1 MEISTKQTIFS
12 IDSKNKRCNDCGE
25 KHISY
30 VSINNGVTICNLC
43 VQIHR
48 QMGPKFSDLKKIDE
62 EFDDYTMNFFI
73 YGGNKNFHKFLKEL
87 GVNSSVQRS
96 KLQRTKGADY
106 YRKYLLAKVKGVE
119 NTAKKPDNPNELLE
133 IEINDNNN
141 DNNSNNNI
149 YNEHDNIK
157 EDKHCIN
164 NINNFLNIN
173 NNLGNTTNLKDEEF
187 NHAESNIQL
196 NLGNTKIQKDEDNKE
211 NTENKEIKVKTNFLR
226 SSLKKMKII
235 GGYIK
240 KNSIKGIKAVK
251 KAGSLIAKKSKPAA
265 EKLKSTAKF
274 MGEHIPY
281 FYKGK
286 FKSQDDIR
294 ASNKFEDI
302 KNTENE
308 ETKEDKK
315 DEDKNNN
322 QIEL

>member
-1 MEISTKQTIFS
+1 MEISSKQTIFS

-30 VSINNGVTICNLC
+30 ASINNGVTICNLC

-48 QMGPKFSDLKKIDE
+48 QLGSKFSELKKIDE

-87 GVNSSVQRS
+87 GVNSSIQRS
-96 KLQRTKGADY
+96 KLYKTKGADY

-119 NTAKKPDNPNELLE
+119 NTSKKPDNPNEV
-133 IEINDNNN
+133 IED
-141 DNNSNNNI
+141 DKDDDKNNI
-149 YNEHDNIK
+149 DNDKDDEHINKIK
-157 EDKHCIN
+157 NDKHSVN
-164 NINNFLNIN
+164 NIHNFLNIN
-173 NNLGNTTNLKDEEF
+173 NNLGNKTNVNDEQI

-196 NLGNTKIQKDEDNKE
+196 NIGNTKIQTDEDDKDKV
-211 NTENKEIKVKTNFLR
+211 TIKKNFLK
-226 SSLKKMKII
+226 SSIKKMKVI

-251 KAGSLIAKKSKPAA
+251 KAGSIIVQKSKPAA
-265 EKLKSTAKF
+265 EKIKSTAKY

-281 FYKGK
+281 FHKGR

-294 ASNKFEDI
+294 ASNNFEDL
-302 KNTENE
+302 KNTENIS
-308 ETKEDKK
+308 TKEDKK
-315 DEDKNNN
+315 DGDINNN

>member
-1 MEISTKQTIFS
+1 MEISSKQTIFS

-30 VSINNGVTICNLC
+30 ASINNGVTICNLC

-48 QMGPKFSDLKKIDE
+48 QLGSKFSELKKIDE

-87 GVNSSVQRS
+87 GVNSSIQRS
-96 KLQRTKGADY
+96 KLYKTKGADY

-119 NTAKKPDNPNELLE
+119 NTAKKPDNPNEVME
-133 IEINDNNN
+133 D
-141 DNNSNNNI
+141 DKDDDKNNI
-149 YNEHDNIK
+149 DNDKDDEHINKIK
-157 EDKHCIN
+157 NDKHSVN
-164 NINNFLNIN
+164 NIHNFLNIN
-173 NNLGNTTNLKDEEF
+173 NNLGNKTNVNDEQI

-196 NLGNTKIQKDEDNKE
+196 NIGNTKIQTDEDDKDKV
-211 NTENKEIKVKTNFLR
+211 TIKKNFLK
-226 SSLKKMKII
+226 SSIKKMKVI

-251 KAGSLIAKKSKPAA
+251 KAGSIIVQKSKPAA
-265 EKLKSTAKF
+265 EKIKSTAKY

-281 FYKGK
+281 FHKGR

-294 ASNKFEDI
+294 ASNNFEDL
-302 KNTENE
+302 KNTENIS
-308 ETKEDKK
+308 TKEDKK
-315 DEDKNNN
+315 DGEINNN

>member
-1 MEISTKQTIFS
+1 MEISSKQTIFS

-30 VSINNGVTICNLC
+30 ASINNGVTICNLC

-48 QMGPKFSDLKKIDE
+48 QLGSKFSELKKIDE

-87 GVNSSVQRS
+87 GVNSSIQRS
-96 KLQRTKGADY
+96 KLYKTKGADY

-119 NTAKKPDNPNELLE
+119 NTAKKPDNPNEVME
-133 IEINDNNN
+133 D
-141 DNNSNNNI
+141 DKDDDKNNI
-149 YNEHDNIK
+149 DNDKDDEHI
-157 EDKHCIN
+157 H
-164 NINNFLNIN
+164 NFLNIN
-173 NNLGNTTNLKDEEF
+173 NNLGNKTNVNDEQI

-196 NLGNTKIQKDEDNKE
+196 NIGNTKIQTDEDDKDKV
-211 NTENKEIKVKTNFLR
+211 TIKKNFLK
-226 SSLKKMKII
+226 SSIKKMKVI

-251 KAGSLIAKKSKPAA
+251 KAGSIIVQKSKPAA
-265 EKLKSTAKF
+265 EKIKSTAKY

-281 FYKGK
+281 FHKGR

-294 ASNKFEDI
+294 ANNNFEDL
-302 KNTENE
+302 KNTENIS
-308 ETKEDKK
+308 TKEDKK
-315 DEDKNNN
+315 DGEINNN

>member
-1 MEISTKQTIFS
+1 MEISSKQTIFS

-30 VSINNGVTICNLC
+30 ASINNGVTICNLC

-48 QMGPKFSDLKKIDE
+48 QLGSKFSELKKIDE

-87 GVNSSVQRS
+87 GVNSSIQRS
-96 KLQRTKGADY
+96 KLYKTKGADY

-119 NTAKKPDNPNELLE
+119 NTAKKPDNPNEVME
-133 IEINDNNN
+133 D
-141 DNNSNNNI
+141 DKDDDKNNI
-149 YNEHDNIK
+149 DNDKDDEHINKIK
-157 EDKHCIN
+157 NDKHSIN
-164 NINNFLNIN
+164 NIHNFLNIN
-173 NNLGNTTNLKDEEF
+173 NNLGNKTNVNDEQI

-196 NLGNTKIQKDEDNKE
+196 NIGNTKIQTDEDDKDKV
-211 NTENKEIKVKTNFLR
+211 TIKKNFLK
-226 SSLKKMKII
+226 SSIKKMKVI

-251 KAGSLIAKKSKPAA
+251 KAGSIIVQKSKPAA
-265 EKLKSTAKF
+265 EKIKSTAKY

-281 FYKGK
+281 FHKGR

-294 ASNKFEDI
+294 ANNNFEDL
-302 KNTENE
+302 KNTENIS
-308 ETKEDKK
+308 TKEDKK
-315 DEDKNNN
+315 DGEINNN

>member
-1 MEISTKQTIFS
+1 MEISSKQTIFS

-30 VSINNGVTICNLC
+30 ASINNGVTICNLC
-43 VQIHR
+43 AQIHR
-48 QMGPKFSDLKKIDE
+48 QLGSKFSELKKIDE

-87 GVNSSVQRS
+87 GVNSSIQRS
-96 KLQRTKGADY
+96 KLYKTKGADY

-119 NTAKKPDNPNELLE
+119 NTAKKPDNPNEV
-133 IEINDNNN
+133 IED
-141 DNNSNNNI
+141 DKDDDKNNI
-149 YNEHDNIK
+149 DNDKDDEHINKIK
-157 EDKHCIN
+157 NDKHSVN
-164 NINNFLNIN
+164 NIHNFLNIN
-173 NNLGNTTNLKDEEF
+173 NNLGNKTNVNDEQI

-196 NLGNTKIQKDEDNKE
+196 NIGNTKIQTDEDDKDKV
-211 NTENKEIKVKTNFLR
+211 TIKKNFLK
-226 SSLKKMKII
+226 SSIKKMKVI

-251 KAGSLIAKKSKPAA
+251 KAGSIIVQKSKPAA
-265 EKLKSTAKF
+265 EKIKSTAKY

-281 FYKGK
+281 FHKGR

-294 ASNKFEDI
+294 ASNNFEDL
-302 KNTENE
+302 KNTENIS
-308 ETKEDKK
+308 TKEDKK
-315 DEDKNNN
+315 DGEINNN

>member
-1 MEISTKQTIFS
+1 MEISSKQTIFS

-30 VSINNGVTICNLC
+30 ASINNGVTICNLC

-48 QMGPKFSDLKKIDE
+48 QLGSKFSELKKIDE

-87 GVNSSVQRS
+87 GVNSSIQRS
-96 KLQRTKGADY
+96 KLYKTKGADY

-119 NTAKKPDNPNELLE
+119 NTAKKPDNPNEVME
-133 IEINDNNN
+133 D
-141 DNNSNNNI
+141 DKDDDKNNI
-149 YNEHDNIK
+149 DNDKDDERINKIK
-157 EDKHCIN
+157 NDKHSVN
-164 NINNFLNIN
+164 NIHNFLNIN
-173 NNLGNTTNLKDEEF
+173 NNLGNKTNVNDEQI

-196 NLGNTKIQKDEDNKE
+196 NIGNTKIQTDEEDKDKV
-211 NTENKEIKVKTNFLR
+211 TIKKNFLK
-226 SSLKKMKII
+226 SSIKKMKVI

-251 KAGSLIAKKSKPAA
+251 KAGSIIVQKSKPAA
-265 EKLKSTAKF
+265 EKIKSTAKY

-281 FYKGK
+281 FHKGR

-294 ASNKFEDI
+294 ANNNFEDL
-302 KNTENE
+302 KNTENIS
-308 ETKEDKK
+308 TKEDKK
-315 DEDKNNN
+315 DGDINNN

>member
-1 MEISTKQTIFS
+1 MEISSKQTIFS

-30 VSINNGVTICNLC
+30 ASINNGVTICNLC

-48 QMGPKFSDLKKIDE
+48 QLGSKFSELKKIDE

-87 GVNSSVQRS
+87 GVNSSIQRS
-96 KLQRTKGADY
+96 KLYKTKGADY

-119 NTAKKPDNPNELLE
+119 NTAKKPDNPNEVME
-133 IEINDNNN
+133 DDNDDDN
-141 DNNSNNNI
+141 DKNNI
-149 YNEHDNIK
+149 DNDKDDEHINKIK
-157 EDKHCIN
+157 NDKHSVN
-164 NINNFLNIN
+164 NIHNFLNIN
-173 NNLGNTTNLKDEEF
+173 NNLGNKTNVNDEQI

-196 NLGNTKIQKDEDNKE
+196 NIGNTKIQTDEDDKDKV
-211 NTENKEIKVKTNFLR
+211 TIKKNFLK
-226 SSLKKMKII
+226 SSIKKMKVI

-251 KAGSLIAKKSKPAA
+251 KAGSIIVQKSKPAA
-265 EKLKSTAKF
+265 EKIKSTAKY

-281 FYKGK
+281 FHKGR

-294 ASNKFEDI
+294 ANNNFEDL
-302 KNTENE
+302 KNTENIS
-308 ETKEDKK
+308 TKEDKK
-315 DEDKNNN
+315 DGEINNN

>member
-1 MEISTKQTIFS
+1 MEISSKQTIFS

-30 VSINNGVTICNLC
+30 ASINNGVTICNLC

-48 QMGPKFSDLKKIDE
+48 QLGSKFSELKKIDE

-87 GVNSSVQRS
+87 GVNSSIQRS
-96 KLQRTKGADY
+96 KLYKTKGADY

-119 NTAKKPDNPNELLE
+119 NTAKKPDNPNEVME
-133 IEINDNNN
+133 D
-141 DNNSNNNI
+141 DKDDDKNNI
-149 YNEHDNIK
+149 DDDLDNEH
-157 EDKHCIN
+157 IN
-164 NINNFLNIN
+164 NIKNDKKSINNIHNFLNIN
-173 NNLGNTTNLKDEEF
+173 NNLGNKTNVNDEQI

-196 NLGNTKIQKDEDNKE
+196 NIGNTKIQTDEEDKE
-211 NTENKEIKVKTNFLR
+211 KLSIKKNFLK
-226 SSLKKMKII
+226 SSIKKMKVI

-251 KAGSLIAKKSKPAA
+251 KAGSIIVQKSKPAA
-265 EKLKSTAKF
+265 EKIKSTAKY

-281 FYKGK
+281 FHKGR

-294 ASNKFEDI
+294 ANNNFEDL
-302 KNTENE
+302 KNTENIS
-308 ETKEDKK
+308 TKEDKK
-315 DEDKNNN
+315 DGEINNN

>member
-48 QMGPKFSDLKKIDE
+48 QMGSKISELKKIDE

-87 GVNSSVQRS
+87 GVNSSIQRS
-96 KLQRTKGADY
+96 KLYRTKGADY

-119 NTAKKPDNPNELLE
+119 NTAKKPDNPNEL
-133 IEINDNNN
+133 ID
-141 DNNSNNNI
+141 DKNNSNNSYNNI

-157 EDKHCIN
+157 EDKQSIN

-173 NNLGNTTNLKDEEF
+173 NNLGQTTNLKDEEI

-196 NLGNTKIQKDEDNKE
+196 NLGNTNIQKDE
-211 NTENKEIKVKTNFLR
+211 ENKEINIKNNFLR
-226 SSLKKMKII
+226 NSLKKMKII

-251 KAGSLIAKKSKPAA
+251 KAGSLIAQKSKPAA
-265 EKLKSTAKF
+265 EKIKSTAKY

-281 FYKGK
+281 FHKGR

-294 ASNKFEDI
+294 GGNNFEDV
-302 KNTENE
+302 KNTENV

>member
-1 MEISTKQTIFS
+1 MEISSKQTIFS

-30 VSINNGVTICNLC
+30 ASINNGVTICNLC

-48 QMGPKFSDLKKIDE
+48 QLGSKFSELKKIDE

-87 GVNSSVQRS
+87 GVNSSIQRS
-96 KLQRTKGADY
+96 KLYKTKGADY

-119 NTAKKPDNPNELLE
+119 NTAKKPDNPNEVME
-133 IEINDNNN
+133 DDKDDDKKNIDNDKDDEHINKIKN
-141 DNNSNNNI
+141 DKHSVNNI
-149 YNEHDNIK
+149 H
-157 EDKHCIN
+157 
-164 NINNFLNIN
+164 NFLNIN
-173 NNLGNTTNLKDEEF
+173 NNLGNKTNVNDEQI

-196 NLGNTKIQKDEDNKE
+196 NIGNTKIQTDEDDKDKV
-211 NTENKEIKVKTNFLR
+211 TIKKNFLK
-226 SSLKKMKII
+226 SSIKKMKVI

-251 KAGSLIAKKSKPAA
+251 KAGSIIVQKSKPAA
-265 EKLKSTAKF
+265 EKIKSTAKY
-274 MGEHIPY
+274 MGDHIPY
-281 FYKGK
+281 FHKGR

-294 ASNKFEDI
+294 ANNNFEDL
-302 KNTENE
+302 KNTENIS
-308 ETKEDKK
+308 TKEDKK
-315 DEDKNNN
+315 DGEINNN

>member
-1 MEISTKQTIFS
+1 MEISSKQTIFS

-30 VSINNGVTICNLC
+30 ASINNGVTICNLC

-48 QMGPKFSDLKKIDE
+48 QLGSKFSELKKIDE

-87 GVNSSVQRS
+87 GVNSSIQRS
-96 KLQRTKGADY
+96 KLYKTKGADY

-119 NTAKKPDNPNELLE
+119 NTTKKPDNPNEVME
-133 IEINDNNN
+133 D
-141 DNNSNNNI
+141 DKDDDKNNI
-149 YNEHDNIK
+149 DNDKDDEHINKIK
-157 EDKHCIN
+157 NDKHSVN
-164 NINNFLNIN
+164 NIHNFLNIN
-173 NNLGNTTNLKDEEF
+173 NNLGNKTNVNDEQI

-196 NLGNTKIQKDEDNKE
+196 NIGNTKIQTDEDDKDKV
-211 NTENKEIKVKTNFLR
+211 TIKKNFLK
-226 SSLKKMKII
+226 SSIKKMKVI

-251 KAGSLIAKKSKPAA
+251 KAGSIIVQKSKPAA
-265 EKLKSTAKF
+265 EKIKSTAKY

-281 FYKGK
+281 FHKGR

-294 ASNKFEDI
+294 ANNNFEDL
-302 KNTENE
+302 KNTENIS
-308 ETKEDKK
+308 TKEDKK
-315 DEDKNNN
+315 DGEINNN

>member
-1 MEISTKQTIFS
+1 MEISSKQTIFS

-30 VSINNGVTICNLC
+30 ASINNGVTICNLC

-48 QMGPKFSDLKKIDE
+48 QLGTKFSELKKIDE

-87 GVNSSVQRS
+87 GVNSSIQRS
-96 KLQRTKGADY
+96 KLYKTKGADY

-119 NTAKKPDNPNELLE
+119 NTAKKPDNPNEV
-133 IEINDNNN
+133 IED
-141 DNNSNNNI
+141 DKDDDKNNI
-149 YNEHDNIK
+149 DNDKDDEHINKIK
-157 EDKHCIN
+157 NDKHSVN
-164 NINNFLNIN
+164 NIHNFLNIN
-173 NNLGNTTNLKDEEF
+173 NNLGNKTNVNDEQI

-196 NLGNTKIQKDEDNKE
+196 NIGNTKIQTDEDDKDKV
-211 NTENKEIKVKTNFLR
+211 TIKKNFLK
-226 SSLKKMKII
+226 SSIKKMKVI

-251 KAGSLIAKKSKPAA
+251 KAGSIIVQKSKPAA
-265 EKLKSTAKF
+265 EKIKSTAKY

-281 FYKGK
+281 FHKGR

-294 ASNKFEDI
+294 ANNNFEDL
-302 KNTENE
+302 KNTENIS
-308 ETKEDKK
+308 TKEDKK
-315 DEDKNNN
+315 DGEINNN

>member
-48 QMGPKFSDLKKIDE
+48 QMGSKFSQLKKIDE

-73 YGGNKNFHKFLKEL
+73 YGGNKNFHKFMKEL

-96 KLQRTKGADY
+96 KLYKTKGADY

-119 NTAKKPDNPNELLE
+119 NTAKKPLNPNELM
-133 IEINDNNN
+133 DDKNNN
-141 DNNSNNNI
+141 DNDNDTDDNDDNNI
-149 YNEHDNIK
+149 HEEHHNIK
-157 EDKHCIN
+157 EDKQSIN
-164 NINNFLNIN
+164 NIHNFLNIN
-173 NNLGNTTNLKDEEF
+173 NNLGNKTSLKDEEI
-187 NHAESNIQL
+187 NHVESNIQL
-196 NLGNTKIQKDEDNKE
+196 NLGNTNIQTDE
-211 NTENKEIKVKTNFLR
+211 ENKETKVKKNFLR
-226 SSLKKMKII
+226 SSLNKMKKI

-265 EKLKSTAKF
+265 EKIKSTAKY

-281 FYKGK
+281 FHKLK
-286 FKSQDDIR
+286 FKSQDNIR
-294 ASNKFEDI
+294 AGNNFEDL
-302 KNTENE
+302 KNTENV

-315 DEDKNNN
+315 DEEKNNN